1 MNVNFNL
8 KKKSFVGPIRYDL
21 STKKL
26 VKRLQPQDI
35 ALISHNDLDEIAAD
49 SLLRTKVKIV
59 LNTGFFCTESY
70 VNNGPG
76 KLLDRGITLVE
87 GLGEKFLL
95 KLKEGDPVE
104 VKGESIFKN
113 GKKIAK
119 GQILTKELL
128 SKKIAR
134 AEINQG
140 KLLDRFVQNTLEYA
154 RREKGII
161 LGSLTMPKLQTVI
174 RDRHVLVV
182 VRGKNYRE
190 DLKAIMHYIDEVK
203 PVLIGVDGGADALWE
218 FGYRADIV
226 IGDMDSVGDEAL
238 QNAAELVV
246 HAYPDGRAPGMERVK
261 KLGLEA
267 KIFSAPGTSEDV
279 AMLLAYENKAELIVA
294 LGTHSSM
301 VDFLEKGR
309 AGMASTFLV
318 RLKVGEKLVDAR
330 GVSQLYRK
338 TANYRFVAPLLI
350 AALLPIAVLAAL
362 SPWVQHMFK
371 LIMLRLRFSI

>member
-362 SPWVQHMFK
+362 SPWVQ
-371 LIMLRLRFSI
+371 

>member
-1 MNVNFNL
+1 
-8 KKKSFVGPIRYDL
+8 
-21 STKKL
+21 
-26 VKRLQPQDI
+26 
-35 ALISHNDLDEIAAD
+35 
-49 SLLRTKVKIV
+49 
-59 LNTGFFCTESY
+59 
-70 VNNGPG
+70 
-76 KLLDRGITLVE
+76 
-87 GLGEKFLL
+87 
-95 KLKEGDPVE
+95 
-104 VKGESIFKN
+104 N